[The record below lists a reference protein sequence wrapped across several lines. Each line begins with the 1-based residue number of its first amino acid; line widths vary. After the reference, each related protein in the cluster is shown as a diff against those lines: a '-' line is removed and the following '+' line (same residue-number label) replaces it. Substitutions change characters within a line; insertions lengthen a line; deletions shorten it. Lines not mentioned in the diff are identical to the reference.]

1 MENKHQDI
9 VRVVDDVILT
19 NSLSVLRLSDGRFR
33 IIESHIESYLANS
46 LEEAIKIFK
55 DNYLDQM
62 PILMMTTVLP
72 TRKVVDALK
81 HMPVS
86 KESPG
91 LRSTTIDFSEDVRIR
106 LTWDTEDHCLSYW
119 VDVRVP
125 RILVNDQYATVVSEH
140 FTIQGG
146 DMVEEAFFGDEVAG
160 SVVEKIVE
168 SDVRRVVCKVVYCH
182 MRLSESYRALQEY
195 ARKKEN
201 QHAK

>member
-1 MENKHQDI
+1 MENKHQDT

-72 TRKVVDALK
+72 ARKVVDALK

-91 LRSTTIDFSEDVRIR
+91 LRSATIDFSEDVRIR

-119 VDVRVP
+119 VDIRVP
-125 RILVNDQYATVVSEH
+125 RLLVNDQYATFVSEH
-140 FTIQGG
+140 FMIQGG
-146 DMVEEAFFGDEVAG
+146 DMVEEASFGDEVAE

-168 SDVRRVVCKVVYCH
+168 SDVRRVVCKVVYYH

-195 ARKKEN
+195 AKKKEN
-201 QHAK
+201 QHV